1 MSRQSLPAEVRLP
14 NHEEPIAA
22 VTIRDAQGVIIRV
35 VPASEF
41 RRPGAASPLAGAG
54 RPGRRREGRRFHTA
68 TG

>member
-1 MSRQSLPAEVRLP
+1 MSRHTLPAEVRLP
-14 NHEEPIAA
+14 NHEEPVAA
-22 VTIRDAQGVIIRV
+22 VTIRDAQGVVIRV

-41 RRPGAASPLAGAG
+41 RRPSAASPLAG